1 MAILTNP
8 IKKQVIQDLKTDM
21 DSSGTH
27 YYAVIGRSEPWDSAD
42 TIPTA
47 VNTAREERN
56 FRLGLQS
63 AKKVVD
69 LSFCVPRYNWS
80 SGAIY
85 SQYDDAQVGYPT
97 QTYYVMNDENQVYL
111 CIQQARNSAGQA
123 QVSTDQPSGGTD
135 GVPFDT
141 PDRYIWQF
149 LYSIGAAAASKFMS
163 ANYIPV
169 KLQGAT
175 DGSSTASEVEQLA
188 IQNSATAG
196 QIIGYAVDSGGA
208 GYTSSPTVTISGNG
222 TGAKAD
228 ATISGT
234 QVSKV
239 TLIDSDDNYT
249 MGSGYDYATVT
260 VTGGGSPTKPAKV
273 RAIFGSPLGVGGDPR
288 DDLRA
293 TAIMM
298 NAKPSGDESTDFI
311 VGNDFRQVGL
321 LKNPYPHSPD
331 SAGDLFV
338 QTTGIMLKK
347 LSFSNVTSDFSADEL
362 IEGETSGAKAYVDK
376 VGTDELFYHQNEET
390 GFTDFGAAEQ
400 VTRSG
405 GVGGGVG
412 TTAASNPI
420 TLSEIDTMS
429 GEVLYI
435 DNRAKV
441 ARASDQTEDIKLV
454 IQI

>member
-27 YYAVIGRSEPWDSAD
+27 YYAVIGRSEDWNAD
-42 TIPTA
+42 DTTPTA

-69 LSFCVPRYNWS
+69 ITFCVPRYNWS

-85 SQYDDAQVGYPT
+85 SAYDDAQVGYPT
-97 QTYYVMNDENQVYL
+97 QTYYVMNDNNQVYV
-111 CIQQARNSAGQA
+111 CIQRAENNAGQA
-123 QVSTDQPSGGTD
+123 QVSTVQPTGGTD

-141 PDRYIWQF
+141 ADGYIWKF
-149 LYSIGAAAASKFMS
+149 LYSIGASDATKFMS

-188 IQNSATAG
+188 IQTAAIPG

-208 GYTSSPTVTISGNG
+208 GYSSAPTITVAGNGTLAKAGATISGN
-222 TGAKAD
+222 
-228 ATISGT
+228 
-234 QVSKV
+234 QVTKV
-239 TLIDSDDNYT
+239 TLIDSSGNYT
-249 MGSGYDYATVT
+249 LGSGYDYATVS

-273 RAIFGSPLGVGGDPR
+273 RAILGSPLGLGGDPR
-288 DDLRA
+288 DDLRS
-293 TAIMM
+293 TAIML
-298 NAKPSGDESTDFI
+298 NTKPSGDESTDFI
-311 VGNDFRQVGL
+311 VGNDFRQVGI
-321 LKNPYPHSPD
+321 LKNPLD
-331 SAGDLFV
+331 SASTALF
-338 QTTGIMLKK
+338 TESTGIALKK
-347 LSFSNVTSDFSADEL
+347 LNFASVTSGFVADEL
-362 IEGETSGAKAYVDK
+362 ITGVTSGAKAYVDK
-376 VGTDELFYHQNEET
+376 VGTNELHYHQTEDT
-390 GFTDFGAAEQ
+390 GFIAFQSGEQ
-400 VTRSG
+400 VTSTAG
-405 GVGGGVG
+405 DG
-412 TTAASNPI
+412 TTASSNHI
-420 TLSEIDTMS
+420 TTPEIDIMS

-441 ARASDQTEDIKLV
+441 ARTSDQTEDIKLV

>member
-42 TIPTA
+42 TVPTA
-47 VNTAREERN
+47 INSAREERN

-85 SQYDDAQVGYPT
+85 SAYDDAQVGYPT

-111 CIQQARNSAGQA
+111 CIQQARNIAGQA
-123 QVSTDQPSGGTD
+123 QVSTVQPTGGTD

-141 PDRYIWQF
+141 ADGYIWKF
-149 LYSIGAAAASKFMS
+149 LYSIGAASASKFMS

-169 KLQGAT
+169 KLQGPT

-188 IQNSATAG
+188 IQTAAIQG

-208 GYTSSPTVTISGNG
+208 GYSSSPTVTISGNG

-228 ATISGT
+228 ATISGG

-239 TLIDSDDNYT
+239 TLIDSSGLYT
-249 MGSGYDYATVT
+249 LGSGYDYATVS
-260 VTGGGSPTKPAKV
+260 VTGGGTPTKPAKV
-273 RAIFGSPLGVGGDPR
+273 RAIFDTPLGLGGDPR

-321 LKNPYPHSPD
+321 LKNPLD
-331 SAGDLFV
+331 SASSVLFTD
-338 QTTGIMLKK
+338 TTGIMLKK
-347 LSFSNVTSDFSADEL
+347 LSFSNVTSGFSTDEL
-362 IEGETSGAKAYVDK
+362 IEGDTTGAKAYVDK
-376 VGTDELFYHQNEET
+376 VGTNELWYHQNEET
-390 GFTDFGAAEQ
+390 GFTAFGAAEQ

-412 TTAASNPI
+412 TTAASNHI
-420 TLSEIDTMS
+420 TVPEIDIMS